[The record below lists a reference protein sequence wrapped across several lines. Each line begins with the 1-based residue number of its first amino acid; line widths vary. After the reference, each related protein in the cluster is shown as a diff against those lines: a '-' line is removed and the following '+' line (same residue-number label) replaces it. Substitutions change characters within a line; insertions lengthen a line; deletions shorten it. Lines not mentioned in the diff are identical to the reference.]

1 MMYTIQYTKNQVHE
15 FVHDFMAT
23 FWHFVVFSNI
33 TNKVEMLANK
43 VFWYFVASCG
53 MMGFRAIIS
62 CICENANIGNNTN
75 NNIIIILLFIFLLF

>member
-15 FVHDFMAT
+15 FVHDFVVT

-43 VFWYFVASCG
+43 GFWYFVASCG
-53 MMGFRAIIS
+53 MMGFRAIRSSLSVVWYLRTAVIMLS
-62 CICENANIGNNTN
+62 
-75 NNIIIILLFIFLLF
+75 

>member
-15 FVHDFMAT
+15 FVHDFVAT

-43 VFWYFVASCG
+43 GFWYFVASCG
-53 MMGFRAIIS
+53 MMGFRAS
-62 CICENANIGNNTN
+62 LSAEKEAYSKCKPFFCYIC
-75 NNIIIILLFIFLLF
+75 LLK

>member
-15 FVHDFMAT
+15 FVHDFVAT

-43 VFWYFVASCG
+43 GFWHFVASCG
-53 MMGFRAIIS
+53 MMGFRAPHSAKRDTIM
-62 CICENANIGNNTN
+62 C
-75 NNIIIILLFIFLLF
+75 LVFLLILSH

>member
-15 FVHDFMAT
+15 FVHDFVAT

-43 VFWYFVASCG
+43 GFWYFVASCG
-53 MMGFRAIIS
+53 MMGFRAS
-62 CICENANIGNNTN
+62 LSAAKGVNQVVTKFTPFFTPKNQGRVY
-75 NNIIIILLFIFLLF
+75 FF

>member
-15 FVHDFMAT
+15 FVHDFVAT

-43 VFWYFVASCG
+43 GFWYFVASCG
-53 MMGFRAIIS
+53 MMGFRAINS
-62 CICENANIGNNTN
+62 YMPNRLNRNIRCYKVG
-75 NNIIIILLFIFLLF
+75 IGAQ

>member
-15 FVHDFMAT
+15 FVHDFVAT

-43 VFWYFVASCG
+43 GFWYFVASCG
-53 MMGFRAIIS
+53 MMGFRASLSAERQRQKADKLRQIP
-62 CICENANIGNNTN
+62 
-75 NNIIIILLFIFLLF
+75 